1 MWGGG
6 TMVYRKLILMTVFLL
21 SSVGIGVSALTS
33 SASASAG
40 PTGTGT
46 LTCSVGGEVIFN
58 PPLSQYGQLPNG
70 PGDNHEIAMFSLG
83 LTNCTGPES
92 NTPQP
97 NPTAATMNGKGD
109 VHIKDEIFPFMGHNM
124 KVIGACG
131 LGDFDPNGT
140 LKNTEAWTGGSPVS
154 KSQTKLSVS
163 IDGGDINGT
172 STKSYSGSASG
183 TLNLTAGSSNEYN
196 SVCYGGT
203 GSIVELEFDSSTST
217 LTIG

>member
-1 MWGGG
+1 M
-6 TMVYRKLILMTVFLL
+6 TYPKLILMTVFLL
-21 SSVGIGVSALTS
+21 SSIGIGVSAMTS

-46 LTCSVGGEVIFN
+46 LTCSIGGDVVFD

-70 PGDNHEIAMFSLG
+70 PGDNREIAVFSLG

-97 NPTAATMNGKGD
+97 NPTDATLNGKGD

-131 LGDFDPNGT
+131 LGDFVPTGT
-140 LKNTEAWTGGSPVS
+140 LKNTESWTGGSPVS

-183 TLNLTAGSSNEYN
+183 TLNLTAESSDEFN
-196 SVCYGGT
+196 SVCYGGS
-203 GSIVELEFDSSTST
+203 GSISELAFDASTST